1 MASTAA
7 YLARQDWRNAPKMR
21 CVLNRVPNGTFVD
34 QKKQGFDLGPPLYTH
49 EPFPTILNRDPN
61 GCAAPYAN
69 QDGLEHLVVDTLQPN
84 DMTLRLDLAPEL
96 SLAQRFANPYFVPA
110 GYVDR
115 F

>member
-1 MASTAA
+1 MSSTAY
-7 YLARQDWRNAPKMR
+7 YLARQDWQNSPKMR

-61 GCAAPYAN
+61 GSAAGYAN
-69 QDGLEHLVVDTLQPN
+69 QDGLERLQVDTLQPN
-84 DMTLRLDLAPEL
+84 DLTQRVDLAPEL
-96 SLAQRFANPYFVPA
+96 QLAQEFANPFFVPFA
-110 GYVDR
+110 YVDR